1 MKYTKYVR
9 FSEIQNIQNNSY
21 ISANI
26 YQDIPIDKRFKNFFK
41 VLMDIF
47 DEIKDK
53 HFSPNSYVPKKI
65 YVKSNFYLNLKIK
78 VIFKTDWSIEKYRDI
93 NTL

>member
-26 YQDIPIDKRFKNFFK
+26 YQDILIDKRFKNF
-41 VLMDIF
+41 
-47 DEIKDK
+47 
-53 HFSPNSYVPKKI
+53 
-65 YVKSNFYLNLKIK
+65 LK
-78 VIFKTDWSIEKYRDI
+78 Y
-93 NTL
+93 

>member
-1 MKYTKYVR
+1 
-9 FSEIQNIQNNSY
+9 
-21 ISANI
+21 
-26 YQDIPIDKRFKNFFK
+26 
-41 VLMDIF
+41 MDIL

-53 HFSPNSYVPKKI
+53 HFFPNSYIPKKI

-78 VIFKTDWSIEKYRDI
+78 VIFKTYRSIEKYRDI

>member
-41 VLMDIF
+41 VLMDIL

-53 HFSPNSYVPKKI
+53 HFSPNSYVPKK
-65 YVKSNFYLNLKIK
+65 YMLKA
-78 VIFKTDWSIEKYRDI
+78 TS
-93 NTL
+93 T